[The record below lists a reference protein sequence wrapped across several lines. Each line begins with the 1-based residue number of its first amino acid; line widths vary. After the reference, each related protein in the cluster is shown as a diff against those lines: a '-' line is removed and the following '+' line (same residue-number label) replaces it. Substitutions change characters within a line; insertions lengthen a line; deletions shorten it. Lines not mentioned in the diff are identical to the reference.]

1 MFNEFKRP
9 MWNDGWSTIRP
20 WTNLYSDYELTHC
33 CFGDNGDS
41 DDGGGG
47 LGVDDDPGRS
57 MTANEAEAAAA
68 AGAAAAAAAAAEGA
82 SAAEQAAAEQDAI
95 DDFTDMAAAAD
106 VDAEFTE
113 AGPTTTQTTADQA
126 QEAFDAVGDLSN
138 YSTTDAAQA
147 ATDIATASVTGSTAD
162 LSGFDTSSVEEAID
176 QLNEIGEVSIGYN
189 DLAGFTDEKG
199 FGLSFGPEES
209 YFDRKEDDIQR
220 ADQAIA
226 AAIEK
231 NAKDKGR
238 DVEVSVDPQG
248 QFSYTPGP
256 TGSLADVAAV
266 AGSQMAQGFADIAP
280 MASPTGIAASL
291 ANPDLFDL
299 GLDLAPRDLAATAT
313 QGVLSDRQGT
323 FDRGAGAGPATL
335 SFDEAV
341 AQGVVSVGQPESIQ
355 TQIDAFDRQTA
366 FEDLL
371 GAVVQGVGSVDPVS
385 VTNISEP
392 ARQALADEIAA
403 EQAQRAAQ
411 ALSAEAAIEKQN
423 RDAMERQDRAREQAE
438 IDQGV
443 VSPGATTTPGDVIT
457 DPFEEQMVADAA
469 RTAAE
474 GAVGL
479 GSDIQF
485 AQFDDSLLAEDV
497 DLLGDLLGDEDQG
510 GDNVVVEAK
519 PKPDPDPEPPVEDTP
534 PRPFEILPFAA
545 STPFTPRT
553 QYGQI
558 VPVTRTQFAR
568 PGGIA
573 NLQRQLAIL
582 NRRLFT

>member
-1 MFNEFKRP
+1 MRNISTDALHPWDRS
-9 MWNDGWSTIRP
+9 MWTDSPTPLHEQFGMTAIEARLDRWYFDGP
-20 WTNLYSDYELTHC
+20 
-33 CFGDNGDS
+33 GDNGDN
-41 DDGGGG
+41 GTT
-47 LGVDDDPGRS
+47 DDPSQAPDFTGLEDVETDV
-57 MTANEAEAAAA
+57 TAAE
-68 AGAAAAAAAAAEGA
+68 AAAAAAAE
-82 SAAEQAAAEQDAI
+82 AAAEADIAAGLGGMGPDDLSTDAP
-95 DDFTDMAAAAD
+95 
-106 VDAEFTE
+106 
-113 AGPTTTQTTADQA
+113 GLTANQA
-126 QEAFDAVGDLSN
+126 QDVTNAVGDLSD

-147 ATDIATASVTGSTAD
+147 AADIAAASVTGSTAD
-162 LSGFDTSSVEEAID
+162 MSGFDTTAVDEAID

-189 DLAGFTDEKG
+189 DLAGFTDDKG

-220 ADQAIA
+220 ADRAIA
-226 AAIEK
+226 EAIQK

-266 AGSQMAQGFADIAP
+266 AGSQMAQGFADLAP
-280 MASPTGIAASL
+280 MASPTGFVSSMV
-291 ANPDLFDL
+291 NPDLFDL
-299 GLDLAPRDLAATAT
+299 GLDLAPKTGQFSATTAT

-323 FDRGAGAGPATL
+323 FDKGKGAGPAAL

-355 TQIDAFDRQTA
+355 AQIDAFDRQTA

-371 GAVVQGVGSVDPVS
+371 SATLAERDASVGPVS
-385 VTNISEP
+385 VTDLVSSDPEIQAIS
-392 ARQALADEIAA
+392 DEIAA

-423 RDAMERQDRAREQAE
+423 RDAMERQDRAAQQLSV
-438 IDQGV
+438 DQGV
-443 VSPGATTTPGDVIT
+443 VSPTT
-457 DPFEEQMVADAA
+457 DPEAQAMISDLADYN
-469 RTAAE
+469 R
-474 GAVGL
+474 
-479 GSDIQF
+479 QF
-485 AQFDDSLLAEDV
+485 TGPEFDPFATGFQEAYDRNLAEDV
-497 DLLGDLLGDEDQG
+497 DLLGDLLGDEDEG
-510 GDNVVVEAK
+510 GDTPPPVVAQ
-519 PKPDPDPEPPVEDTP
+519 PKPDPEPPVEERTP
-534 PRPFEILPFAA
+534 PPFEILPFAP

-558 VPVTRTQFAR
+558 VPFTRTQFAR

>member
-1 MFNEFKRP
+1 MRNISTDALHPWDRS
-9 MWNDGWSTIRP
+9 MWTDSLTPLHEQFGMTAIEARLDRWYFDG
-20 WTNLYSDYELTHC
+20 D
-33 CFGDNGDS
+33 GDNGENGDTPE
-41 DDGGGG
+41 GEQ
-47 LGVDDDPGRS
+47 
-57 MTANEAEAAAA
+57 TQAEEAAQQAAAEAAAEA
-68 AGAAAAAAAAAEGA
+68 AGFGGMGPDDLSTDAPGLTAEE
-82 SAAEQAAAEQDAI
+82 AEA
-95 DDFTDMAAAAD
+95 
-106 VDAEFTE
+106 
-113 AGPTTTQTTADQA
+113 
-126 QEAFDAVGDLSN
+126 AFDAVGDLSD

-147 ATDIATASVTGSTAD
+147 ATDIAAASVSGSTAD
-162 LSGFDTSSVEEAID
+162 LSGFDTSAVDEAID
-176 QLNEIGEVSIGYN
+176 QLNEIGEVSVGYN

-220 ADQAIA
+220 ADRAIA
-226 AAIEK
+226 EAIQK
-231 NAKDKGR
+231 NAKAQGR

-266 AGSQMAQGFADIAP
+266 AGSQMAQGFADLAP
-280 MASPTGIAASL
+280 MASPAGFVSSMVS
-291 ANPDLFDL
+291 PDLFDL

-323 FDRGAGAGPATL
+323 FDRGEGAGPATM

-341 AQGVVSVGQPESIQ
+341 AQGIASVGPTDIQ
-355 TQIDAFDRQTA
+355 APSLEDFTIFDSPDPTSAFAQ
-366 FEDLL
+366 
-371 GAVVQGVGSVDPVS
+371 
-385 VTNISEP
+385 
-392 ARQALADEIAA
+392 RQAEENLSSLTPGELEEVVENLGLTRDERSLRDEPLGEMAIT
-403 EQAQRAAQ
+403 E
-411 ALSAEAAIEKQN
+411 EAVIENLN
-423 RDAMERQDRAREQAE
+423 RDAMERQDRAAQQLSV
-438 IDQGV
+438 DQGV
-443 VSPGATTTPGDVIT
+443 VSPGGVIT
-457 DPFEEQMVADAA
+457 DPNEEQMVADAA
-469 RTAAE
+469 QAAAE
-474 GAVGL
+474 GAVGP

-519 PKPDPDPEPPVEDTP
+519 PKPDPETEPPVEDTP

-558 VPVTRTQFAR
+558 VPFTRTQFAR

>member
-20 WTNLYSDYELTHC
+20 WTNLYSDYELTRC

-41 DDGGGG
+41 DDGDGGG
-47 LGVDDDPGRS
+47 LGVDDDPGVS

-68 AGAAAAAAAAAEGA
+68 AGEAAAAAAAAEGA

-95 DDFTDMAAAAD
+95 DDYTDMAAAAD

-126 QEAFDAVGDLSN
+126 QEAFDAVGDLSD
-138 YSTTDAAQA
+138 YTSRDAAQA

-162 LSGFDTSSVEEAID
+162 LSGFDTSAVEEAVD

-189 DLAGFTDEKG
+189 ELAGFTDEKG

-220 ADQAIA
+220 ADRAIA
-226 AAIEK
+226 EAIQK
-231 NAKDKGR
+231 NAKAQGR

-266 AGSQMAQGFADIAP
+266 AGSQMAQGFADLAP
-280 MASPTGIAASL
+280 MASPAGFVSSMVS
-291 ANPDLFDL
+291 PDLFDL
-299 GLDLAPRDLAATAT
+299 GLDLAPKTGQFSAAKATETA
-313 QGVLSDRQGT
+313 LSSRQGA
-323 FDRGAGAGPATL
+323 FDRGEGAGPAAMSL
-335 SFDEAV
+335 DEAV
-341 AQGVVSVGQPESIQ
+341 AQGIASIGQPDVTSPEVTVTDLVSPEMQDRISAAQREAAEEMALAQ
-355 TQIDAFDRQTA
+355 TDLFDELQRQD
-366 FEDLL
+366 F
-371 GAVVQGVGSVDPVS
+371 
-385 VTNISEP
+385 
-392 ARQALADEIAA
+392 ARQ
-403 EQAQRAAQ
+403 
-411 ALSAEAAIEKQN
+411 
-423 RDAMERQDRAREQAE
+423 QAE

-443 VSPGATTTPGDVIT
+443 VSPDAVTTPEGVIT
-457 DPFEEQMVADAA
+457 DSFEEQAVADAA
-469 RTAAE
+469 RAAAE

-485 AQFDDSLLAEDV
+485 AQFDDSVLAEDV
-497 DLLGDLLGDEDQG
+497 DLLGDLLGDEDEG
-510 GDNVVVEAK
+510 GDNVVVEAQ
-519 PKPDPDPEPPVEDTP
+519 PKSDPETEPPVEERT
-534 PRPFEILPFAA
+534 PRPFEILPFAP

-558 VPVTRTQFAR
+558 VPFTRTQFAR